1 MKHFVSYLQRIVI
14 RLRFEFNAC
23 GGTISCELSDFLG
36 GTPFLFPAR
45 QGQKKGIQ
53 SYSTKR
59 ARSFKA
65 LHCSAIPYARLSR
78 GVRIA

>member
-1 MKHFVSYLQRIVI
+1 MKHFVSCLQRIVI

-36 GTPFLFPAR
+36 GAALLFSVR
-45 QGQKKGIQ
+45 QGQKKGVQ

-59 ARSFKA
+59 ARSFKT
-65 LHCSAIPYARLSR
+65 LHCSAMPHARPSR
-78 GVRIA
+78 GVLIS